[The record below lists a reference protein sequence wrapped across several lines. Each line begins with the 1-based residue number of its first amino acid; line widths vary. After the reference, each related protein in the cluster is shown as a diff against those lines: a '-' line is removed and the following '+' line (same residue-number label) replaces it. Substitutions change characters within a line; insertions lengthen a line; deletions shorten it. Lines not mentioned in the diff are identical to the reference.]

1 MHPVP
6 FLPCFLPSSLLPYI
20 FLTLPFQ
27 SEFQIPQVQIPHPN
41 FPSHPNL
48 RTLSHLSRTLKEI
61 RRPVTGY
68 RAPVRIRSAAWS
80 SASPDGRE
88 VGRLAAVHPIVGLLL
103 VCASRTS
110 RLGAAPLAPRR
121 CTSRARSTSTRR
133 YIEQGE
139 RRTASLV
146 HRAVVRTSRSS
157 LRQRSS
163 SCVVKLGLRSSIRTR
178 FVVHIVGT
186 LIVRAVTPRRSRT
199 PSHSRSDSAWSA
211 SCKGLPLRRAH

>member
-1 MHPVP
+1 M
-6 FLPCFLPSSLLPYI
+6 
-20 FLTLPFQ
+20 
-27 SEFQIPQVQIPHPN
+27 
-41 FPSHPNL
+41 
-48 RTLSHLSRTLKEI
+48 
-61 RRPVTGY
+61 TGY

-110 RLGAAPLAPRR
+110 RLGAAPVPVAPRR

-133 YIEQGE
+133 YIEQGG

-146 HRAVVRTSRSS
+146 HCAVVRTSRSS

-163 SCVVKLGLRSSIRTR
+163 SRVVKLDLRSFIRTR
-178 FVVHIVGT
+178 FVVLIVGT
-186 LIVRAVTPRRSRT
+186 LIVRSVTPRRSRT
-199 PSHSRSDSAWSA
+199 PSRSRSDSAWSA
-211 SCKGLPLRRAH
+211 SLQGATSTTSSLIMRSSWHKILAVSSLCVLHYLQGAQRPPGVVQ